1 MSKQI
6 IERVLLLGIISLI
19 ISACSDLA
27 GNVEIVATSAPS
39 VAQVSDID
47 LDQPVN
53 PPNIANGERIYQ
65 QNCTSCHGLTG
76 AGDGTLVESGDVPRM
91 GSFRDPAHMRQQTVA
106 FYYDIITNGNLI
118 NLMPPWSGSLSEQE
132 RWDVAMYAYTLHYT
146 PEQIERGA
154 ELVESP
160 SSAIQFESDTQLADA
175 TGLSGEDAYAA
186 VAYERL
192 QSVRN
197 WGVSAA
203 EVTEEPIVI
212 LENVNFSGQVS
223 QGSPNAAFPSGLQ
236 IQLQYGDFLETTEII
251 NGVIDAN
258 GQYSFPDIPVLANST
273 YFVVVFYDGRAF
285 ISDPLVTRDLQADNA
300 LDVVVYETSSAPNI
314 VNQTGIELVFDYL
327 TVDNLG
333 SGLVTNHL
341 SIYDN
346 PTDYVFHL
354 SPDGQD
360 VRISLLIS
368 LPVGAIFLDAP
379 EQSNFIQVQDQFALI
394 DTRPVYPG
402 LHTAE
407 TSYFLPYV
415 DSAQTVDIRVNNR
428 FNGEVSIIMID
439 PELRVTGNGF
449 TLSETI
455 NLASEEAPVM
465 ANVYTATLD
474 LQAGESVIFDIEGRI
489 SQNTSDTAGLLTQDQ
504 LIPILIGIIVIVI
517 LLGGGI
523 TWYLRRNSN
532 SPHRQIEQIVSEIVR
547 LEALHDAGQLNHD
560 VFQDKRKALKEQLAQ
575 LMSESNQA

>member
-560 VFQDKRKALKEQLAQ
+560 VFQDKRKALKEKLAQ